1 MKQLLYYKFCSFV
14 YKGSPGMDTDTD
26 THHLKC
32 KKKHLRIQKLK
43 AFESN
48 INLCKRVK
56 LSSTTFRPWQQ
67 KIKAKQWFAIL
78 KYYHYDITTGLHWM
92 ER

>member
-1 MKQLLYYKFCSFV
+1 MYNNKPDLAAVTLFTKTNTYTNMKQLLYYKFCSFV

-32 KKKHLRIQKLK
+32 KNKTFTRIQKLK

-48 INLCKRVK
+48 
-56 LSSTTFRPWQQ
+56 
-67 KIKAKQWFAIL
+67 
-78 KYYHYDITTGLHWM
+78 KYV
-92 ER
+92 